1 MDLRRIRYFVVLA
14 DTLHFGRAALRLNM
28 AQPPLSQQIRV
39 LEDELGAQLF
49 ERGNRRVDLTPAG
62 KALLPEARALLAQAE
77 RVATVAAR
85 AQRGELGELRV
96 GLTGSAA
103 FTALIPR
110 LILKYRERFPGVHL
124 RIEELTTQEQLT
136 ALLEQRLDVAIVRSA
151 SALDLP
157 PTLRAMRL
165 FEDSLVVALP
175 PQHRLSDAAKPLAIG
190 TLADE
195 AFVMYPRE
203 SGTGVY
209 DQIVALCRQ
218 AGFAPRI
225 GQEARVAATI
235 VGLVAAGLGVAL
247 VPESMRAVNA
257 NGVVYRPLKDK
268 GARSAMW
275 LVLRTHQ
282 PSPQESAFAA
292 MAKTEA
298 AQARE
303 HAASDI
309 RQEP

>member
-14 DTLHFGRAALRLNM
+14 ETLHFGRAALRLNI

-39 LEDELGAQLF
+39 LEEELGAQLF
-49 ERGNRRVDLTPAG
+49 DRANRRVDLTPAG

-77 RVATVAAR
+77 RVSTVAAR
-85 AQRGELGELRV
+85 AQRGEIGELRV
-96 GLTGSAA
+96 GLTGSGA

-110 LILKYRERFPGVHL
+110 LILTYRQRFPGVHL

-151 SALDLP
+151 SPPDLP
-157 PTLRAMRL
+157 STLRAARL
-165 FEDSLVVALP
+165 FEDSLIVALP
-175 PQHRLSDAAKPLAIG
+175 PQHRLSASTKPLSIG
-190 TLADE
+190 ELADE

-225 GQEARVAATI
+225 GQEARAAPTI

-247 VPESMRAVNA
+247 VPESLRGVNV
-257 NGVVYRPLKDK
+257 NGVVYRPLKNR

-275 LVLRTHQ
+275 LVLRAVRA
-282 PSPQESAFAA
+282 SPQEAAFAA
-292 MAKTEA
+292 MAKTA
-298 AQARE
+298 
-303 HAASDI
+303 
-309 RQEP
+309 